1 MVFTMG
7 HGEPHRRK
15 FLYSLRKFPKM
26 RRNVRGAVKCLCL
39 VHTGGRSI
47 AVLIAATRHPTH
59 GIDKERRSVGRM
71 SKPKMLGYYKPYVPN
86 SKADRKRTK
95 PFGTN
100 KKGKKK

>member
-1 MVFTMG
+1 
-7 HGEPHRRK
+7 
-15 FLYSLRKFPKM
+15 M
-26 RRNVRGAVKCLCL
+26 RRSVRGAVKSLYL
-39 VHTGGRSI
+39 IRTGGRYT
-47 AVLIAATRHPTH
+47 AVLIAATKHPTN
-59 GIDKERRSVGRM
+59 GTIKEKRSVGKM